1 MTANRAIFLDRDGTL
16 NVDTGYISRI
26 EDLKIIDGTMTALR
40 RFRDSGFLN
49 IIITNQSGVSRGFFT
64 EDELLRINHE
74 LSYRLSED
82 GVSLID
88 EIFYSPYHID
98 GVVERYKVD
107 SHDRKPGTG
116 LITKAASKRNIDLKE
131 SFFIGDS
138 LTDMQCANNA
148 GLKKILVATG
158 NGMDACKKCIE
169 LNIEPDF
176 FAKDILE
183 ASEYITRLVI
193 EKEIKSYN

>member
-1 MTANRAIFLDRDGTL
+1 MMRNRAIFLDRDGTL
-16 NVDTGYISRI
+16 NDDTGYISRI
-26 EDLKIIDGTMTALR
+26 EDLKIIDGTKTALR

-64 EDELLRINHE
+64 ENDLQRINDELC
-74 LSYRLSED
+74 SRLEES

-98 GVVERYKVD
+98 GIIDEYKIE
-107 SHDRKPGTG
+107 SPDRKPGTG
-116 LITKAASKRNIDLKE
+116 LITKAVEKRNIDLKE
-131 SFFIGDS
+131 SYFIGDS

-148 GLKKILVATG
+148 GLRMILVATG
-158 NGMDACKKCIE
+158 NGKDAYKECLE
-169 LNIEPDF
+169 LNLEPDF

-183 ASEYITRLVI
+183 ASEYITRLEV
-193 EKEIKSYN
+193 EKETKSYN

>member
-16 NVDTGYISRI
+16 NVDTGYISKI

-40 RFRDSGFLN
+40 RFREFGFLN

-64 EDELLRINHE
+64 EQDLKRINDEL
-74 LSYRLSED
+74 SFRLGES

-88 EIFYSPYHID
+88 DIFYSPYHIE
-98 GVVERYKVD
+98 GIVEEYRID
-107 SHDRKPGTG
+107 SHDRKPGIG
-116 LITKAASKRNIDLKE
+116 LITKAAEKRNIDLKE

-148 GLKKILVATG
+148 GLRKILVATG
-158 NGMDACKKCIE
+158 NGKEAFEKCIE
-169 LNIEPDF
+169 LNLKPDF
-176 FAKDILE
+176 YAKDILE
-183 ASEYITRLVI
+183 ASEYITRLEV

>member
-64 EDELLRINHE
+64 EDELHKINDE